1 MAVAAPTPEGVRQM
15 YDDFTD
21 PFAQIWGA
29 NLHFGYWDEVSAVAS
44 VDDATDRLTD
54 EMIALLDAKSGARVL
69 DVGCGL
75 GKPALRLA
83 RARDLRITGISISRP
98 QVDQANARAAADGLA
113 NRVSF
118 AFADAMDLAFEDA
131 SFDAVWA
138 LESLHHMPDR
148 GRALREMARVLR
160 PGGTVAIADFVL
172 LAPVEGAKKDVV
184 DAFRAGGGVLSLG
197 GIDEYESDVR
207 QAGLVVTS
215 TEDISK
221 QARPS
226 LVKTAEAFERARAQV
241 ERFMGADGLNQMIA
255 TFRGLAEVP
264 EAGYVL
270 IGARKP

>member
-1 MAVAAPTPEGVRQM
+1 MAAPTPEEVRQM

-21 PFAQIWGA
+21 PFARIWGE
-29 NLHFGYWDEVSAVAS
+29 NLHFGYWEDAGADVS

-54 EMIALLDAKSGARVL
+54 EMIALLDVRSGDRVL
-69 DVGCGL
+69 DVGCGI
-75 GKPALRLA
+75 GKPAVRLA
-83 RARDLRITGISISRP
+83 TARDVRVTGISISRP
-98 QVDQANARAAADGLA
+98 QVNQANARATAAGLA
-113 NRVSF
+113 NRVTFSY
-118 AFADAMDLAFEDA
+118 ADAMDLPFEDA

-172 LAPVEGAKKDVV
+172 LAPVEGAKKEAV

-207 QAGLVVTS
+207 QAELVVTS
-215 TEDISK
+215 TVDISA

-226 LVKTAEAFERARAQV
+226 LVKTAEAFENARSQV
-241 ERFMGADGLNQMIA
+241 EPFMGAEGLDRMIA

>member
-1 MAVAAPTPEGVRQM
+1 M
-15 YDDFTD
+15 YDKFTD

-29 NLHFGYWDEVSAVAS
+29 NLHFGYWDDGSASTS

-54 EMIALLDAKSGARVL
+54 EMIALLGAEPGGRVL
-69 DVGCGL
+69 DVGCGI
-75 GKPALRLA
+75 GVPALRLA
-83 RARDLRITGISISRP
+83 RTADVRVTGVSISRP
-98 QVDQANARAAADGLA
+98 QVNQANSRAAAEGLA
-113 NRVSF
+113 DRVGFEF
-118 AFADAMDLAFEDA
+118 ANAMDLPFEDA

-172 LAPVEGAKKDVV
+172 LAPVEGSKKDAV

-197 GIDEYESDVR
+197 GIEEYESDIR
-207 QAGLVVTS
+207 QAGLVVTA
-215 TEDISK
+215 TEDIST

-226 LVKTAEAFERARAQV
+226 LVKTAEAFEKARAQV
-241 ERFMGADGLNQMIA
+241 EPFMGAAGLNQMIA
-255 TFRGLAEVP
+255 TFSGLAEVS

-270 IGARKP
+270 LGARKP